1 MGICGE
7 IVRDRKCC
15 NCSCLHKQEYVASN
29 TNGSIDYCE
38 YVCWGVRETFK
49 VNNINDLCSAY
60 PQSTAKIPFNNAKEF
75 VELLTNEE
83 RKELK
88 NALRKNTN
96 DEKPNKIKVH

>member
-38 YVCWGVRETFK
+38 YVCWGVREPFK
-49 VNNINDLCSAY
+49 VNNTNDLCSAY

-88 NALRKNTN
+88 NALRKKH
-96 DEKPNKIKVH
+96 E